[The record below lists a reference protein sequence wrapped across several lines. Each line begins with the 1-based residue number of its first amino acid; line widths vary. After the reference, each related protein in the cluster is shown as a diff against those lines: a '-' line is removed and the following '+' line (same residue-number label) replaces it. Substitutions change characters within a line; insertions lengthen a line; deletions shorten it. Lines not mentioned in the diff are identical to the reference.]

1 MTYFIKFP
9 IKNQAPLQKIKNSQ
23 IVWESLFLFS
33 HLLLDFLHFGIAP
46 IQLHELVVGALFD
59 DLSGIE
65 DQDLVGI
72 LNGGEAVG
80 DDKGGPAL
88 LDHFQ
93 GLDMGCFQSLR
104 INMGGGF
111 IQD

>member
-1 MTYFIKFP
+1 M
-9 IKNQAPLQKIKNSQ
+9 QKIKNSQ

-33 HLLLDFLHFGIAP
+33 HLLLDFLHFGIAA
-46 IQLHELVVGALFD
+46 IQLHELVVGTLFD

-88 LDHFQ
+88 LDHFH
-93 GLDMGCFQSLR
+93 GPLDDFLCLRVDMGGS
-104 INMGGGF
+104 F